1 MKEILLTFDGGG
13 SYGAWHLGVV
23 KTLKEKN
30 YSPKRVSAS
39 SVGVFA
45 GIAIVFIPALG
56 AYVQPSLLGGNKSML
71 IGSLINDQFG
81 ESRNW
86 PVGSALAVLLLAMT
100 GVILLAT
107 RRRKLEFV

>member
-1 MKEILLTFDGGG
+1 
-13 SYGAWHLGVV
+13 
-23 KTLKEKN
+23 
-30 YSPKRVSAS
+30 
-39 SVGVFA
+39 
-45 GIAIVFIPALG
+45 
-56 AYVQPSLLGGNKSML
+56 ML